1 MNDAPVYRWS
11 ARQAVSAMSAG
22 QITAVEYAQSL
33 LERAEAHSTLNA
45 FVTLENEHVLAEAR
59 RSDVIG
65 PLAGLPI
72 AFKDAIGTNQLP
84 TTAATFSFGG
94 HIPQK
99 DAAVVASL
107 RAAGAYVF
115 GKLNMHELSY
125 GITSNNAAT
134 GPVRN
139 PYDMTR
145 IPGGS
150 SGGAG
155 AAVAASLVPVA
166 IGTDTGGSVRIPAA
180 LCGTVGFRPTT
191 GRYSQAGI
199 IPVSHT
205 RDTAGPLAR
214 SVDDIAMIDAALSKS
229 EDKLSFLGPT
239 DIRLGLP
246 NNHYLDSM
254 HAETREVFEARLSE
268 LTDAG
273 FTLVR
278 VDVAEVKAPMESCGF
293 PIAMWESKI
302 DLDIYLK
309 EHFGT
314 ALELSD
320 LIEAVVSP
328 DVKGVLSGLLAPEF
342 EAIAPA
348 YQDAINIQRPALQG
362 AFADCFVQNQLDALI
377 FPTTILPAC
386 LIGEDETVSLN
397 GEDLPTFPTFIHN
410 TDPGSIAGLPG
421 ISIPGGLTQAGLPV
435 GIELDGPAGR
445 DRHLLSVA
453 ETVERHLP
461 PITQP

>member
-11 ARQAVSAMSAG
+11 ARQALSAMSAG
-22 QITAVEYAQSL
+22 QITAIEYAQSL
-33 LERAEAHSTLNA
+33 LERAEAYSTLNA

-84 TTAATFSFGG
+84 TTAATLSFGG

-229 EDKLSFLGPT
+229 EDKLSFGPT

-293 PIAMWESKI
+293 PIAMWETKI

-309 EHFGT
+309 EH
-314 ALELSD
+314 L
-320 LIEAVVSP
+320 
-328 DVKGVLSGLLAPEF
+328 VLPS
-342 EAIAPA
+342 
-348 YQDAINIQRPALQG
+348 
-362 AFADCFVQNQLDALI
+362 
-377 FPTTILPAC
+377 
-386 LIGEDETVSLN
+386 S
-397 GEDLPTFPTFIHN
+397 
-410 TDPGSIAGLPG
+410 
-421 ISIPGGLTQAGLPV
+421 
-435 GIELDGPAGR
+435 
-445 DRHLLSVA
+445 
-453 ETVERHLP
+453 
-461 PITQP
+461 